1 MKKGKKAKKE
11 TEARLMYVSPAYR
24 VFTIINDILLVIL
37 AALCIIPFI
46 HILAVSFSDAASSM
60 EEAYD
65 FTVTVAV
72 VILFSVL
79 LPVFSMTI
87 YFSG

>member
-46 HILAVSFSDAASSM
+46 HILAVSFSDAASTS
-60 EEAYD
+60 AG
-65 FTVTVAV
+65 
-72 VILFSVL
+72 SVGL
-79 LPVFSMTI
+79 LPEGFQLDAYIKVL
-87 YFSG
+87 GDP